1 MQQERKR
8 SRALPPEGWIGES
21 KSVKKRQVINVF
33 SSYLRF
39 IFLIILALTI
49 FMKIKEYQYNFFLH
63 ISSNLQGKVQQWKRC
78 NYSLFEPDFS
88 KEQVLFFHKIRSNTE
103 LSILF
108 IDQLF
113 KERLVWTRCNN
124 KFQHTLP
131 MMWSTGYQAPN
142 NSYLIQ
148 HMTAWFNTLSLAS

>member
-49 FMKIKEYQYNFFLH
+49 FMKIKEYQYNFFC
-63 ISSNLQGKVQQWKRC
+63 IFPPIYKEKYSNEKDATIHYLNLIFQKNKY
-78 NYSLFEPDFS
+78 YSFTKSD
-88 KEQVLFFHKIRSNTE
+88 QIRN
-103 LSILF
+103 
-108 IDQLF
+108 
-113 KERLVWTRCNN
+113 
-124 KFQHTLP
+124 
-131 MMWSTGYQAPN
+131 
-142 NSYLIQ
+142 
-148 HMTAWFNTLSLAS
+148 

>member
-49 FMKIKEYQYNFFLH
+49 FMKIKEYQYNFFF
-63 ISSNLQGKVQQWKRC
+63 SYFLQFTRKSTAMKKMQ
-78 NYSLFEPDFS
+78 
-88 KEQVLFFHKIRSNTE
+88 
-103 LSILF
+103 LF
-108 IDQLF
+108 I
-113 KERLVWTRCNN
+113 
-124 KFQHTLP
+124 
-131 MMWSTGYQAPN
+131 
-142 NSYLIQ
+142 I
-148 HMTAWFNTLSLAS
+148 